1 VLCDDSAAGLRQRI
15 TTALDRVELETR
27 LLARYPDELSGG
39 QQQRVAIARALIS
52 DPAFLI
58 CDEITSALDV
68 SVQASVVNLLATL
81 CRDTGLGVLFITH
94 NLPLVGSVAQ
104 RVAVMQAGRVV
115 ECDTTV
121 DLFMSPR
128 EDYTMQL
135 LSDSPSLS
143 FLGRES

>member
-1 VLCDDSAAGLRQRI
+1 MRRDHLG
-15 TTALDRVELETR
+15 TR
-27 LLARYPDELSGG
+27 CFG
-39 QQQRVAIARALIS
+39 
-52 DPAFLI
+52 
-58 CDEITSALDV
+58 
-68 SVQASVVNLLATL
+68 ASV
-81 CRDTGLGVLFITH
+81 RDTGLGVLFITH